1 MKINVKMLAYILS
14 TSMLIFI
21 TSVGYITLKSRN
33 LSLKEAQDLTNIT
46 AQKYANVIKSELT
59 SDFNIVKT
67 IAQAGHAYL
76 SVPWDQWNK
85 VFLEQQQNVINEN
98 PHFLA
103 VATAWELKYIDPEW
117 NKPFGRYTNGWVR
130 DVDGTINHY
139 ETKAGLD
146 GDDINGNYYTM
157 KTTGV
162 SMIVDPKLWSPT
174 GRIEDQYL
182 NTNLSVPIKLGNSF
196 IGLAG
201 VDIDLNKFQDIIV
214 NINPF
219 EESFSFL
226 LSNDGTIAA
235 HPNLELMGKLISEV
249 FPEFTE
255 KYNIDEK
262 VKKGENFS
270 FTHKKENG
278 EKDFYVFAPINIK
291 GINTPWSLAIS
302 VPNKVITSESNS
314 ISYNALIVCFLGLIL
329 LTVVIWL
336 ISKNITDPVI
346 KITEILKSLAKG
358 KIDESLLMDVKTK
371 DEIGEMAL
379 ALNTSIQGLNKK
391 TAFANQIGSGNID
404 FKLDLVSEDDQLGQ
418 SLINMRNSLLKANSE
433 EEKRKIEDEKRRWIN
448 EGLAKF
454 AEILRNNNND
464 LNILANEIIKNLV
477 YYIDVNQGGL
487 FILNEQEGS
496 VINYDL
502 LAAFAFDRKKF
513 IKKTIELG
521 EGLVGSCAKEKNTI
535 HLTEVPEDYINIT
548 SGLGE
553 ANPNSL
559 LIIPLIINDE
569 VLGVIELASF
579 KKFKKHEIEFI
590 EQVAESIGAT
600 LKSVRINSKTS
611 YLLEQSQQQAEE
623 MAAQEEEMRQNLEEL
638 QATQEESTKKGNEFS
653 SVLNSIDKFILKAE
667 FDLNFKLINAN
678 DLFLKQ
684 FKYTMTEALGMEAE
698 SFIAKKDISKF
709 HEISNTVMSGNSHQE
724 ITYLKNKNGI
734 DLRLLTSFAP
744 VFINESFNKILFLA
758 VDLKDY

>member
-1 MKINVKMLAYILS
+1 MKINVKMLVYILS

-33 LSLKEAQDLTNIT
+33 LSLKEAQSIANIT
-46 AQKYANVIKSELT
+46 AHKYANVIKSELT
-59 SDFNIVKT
+59 SDFNIAKT
-67 IAQAGHAYL
+67 IAQAGQAYL

-85 VFLEQQQNVINEN
+85 AFLAQQLNIINEN

-103 VATAWELKYIDPEW
+103 VATAWELKYIEPEW
-117 NKPFGRYTNGWVR
+117 NKPFGKYTNGWIR
-130 DVDGTINHY
+130 DDDGNIKHY
-139 ETKAGLD
+139 ETKANLD
-146 GDDINGNYYTM
+146 GDDINGNYFTM
-157 KTTGV
+157 KSTGI

-182 NTNLSVPIKLGNSF
+182 NTNLSVPIMLGNSF

-201 VDIDLNKFQDIIV
+201 IDIDLNRFQDLIV
-214 NINPF
+214 KINPF
-219 EESFSFL
+219 EESYSFL

-235 HPNLELMGKLISEV
+235 HPNLDLMGKLISEV
-249 FPEFTE
+249 SPELTE
-255 KYNIDEK
+255 KYNINEK
-262 VKKGENFS
+262 VKNGENFS
-270 FTHKKENG
+270 FTQENENG
-278 EKDFYVFAPINIK
+278 EKDFYVFAPINIE

-302 VPNKVITSESNS
+302 VPNKIITSESNS
-314 ISYNALIVCFLGLIL
+314 ISYNALIVCLLGLII
-329 LTVVIWL
+329 LTVVIWF
-336 ISKNITDPVI
+336 ISKNITDPVV

-371 DEIGEMAL
+371 DEIGEMTL
-379 ALNTSIQGLNKK
+379 ALNTSIQGLKK
-391 TAFANQIGSGNID
+391 KATFANQIGSGNID

-418 SLINMRNSLLKANSE
+418 SLINMRNSLLKAKSE
-433 EEKRKIEDEKRRWIN
+433 EEKRKIEDKKRRWIN

-454 AEILRNNNND
+454 AEILRKNNND
-464 LNILANEIIKNLV
+464 VDILANEIIKNLV

-487 FILNEQEGS
+487 FILNEHEGS
-496 VINYDL
+496 VKNYDL

-521 EGLVGSCAKEKNTI
+521 EGLVGTCAKEKNTI

-559 LIIPLIINDE
+559 LIIPLIIEDE
-569 VLGVIELASF
+569 ALGVIELASF
-579 KKFKKHEIEFI
+579 TKFKKHEIEFI

-638 QATQEESTKKGNEFS
+638 QATQEESTKKGDEFS
-653 SVLNSIDKFILKAE
+653 SVLNSIDKFLLKAE

-678 DLFLKQ
+678 DLFLEK
-684 FKYTMTEALGMEAE
+684 FKYTMNEALGMEAE
-698 SFIAKKDISKF
+698 DFIAQKDIGKF
-709 HEISNTVMSGNSHQE
+709 HKISNTVMSGNSHQE

-734 DLRLLTSFAP
+734 DLELLTSFAP
-744 VFINESFNKILFLA
+744 VFINENFNKILFLA
-758 VDLKDY
+758 VDIKDF